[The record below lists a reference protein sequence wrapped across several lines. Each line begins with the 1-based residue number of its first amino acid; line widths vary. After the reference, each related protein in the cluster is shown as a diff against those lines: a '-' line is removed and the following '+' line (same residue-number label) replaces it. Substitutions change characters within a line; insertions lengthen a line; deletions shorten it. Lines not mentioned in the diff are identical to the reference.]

1 MKRLLNWLKL
11 IVPLGMILLLFRYP
25 KLAQSG
31 AFSGIVLCGKIII
44 PSLFPFMAVVLLLM
58 RLIPDR
64 LPPRVER
71 LMKTL
76 FGLSGLQGS
85 VFLLSLIGGYPVGAK
100 LISAL
105 HHEHGISDVE
115 CQTMMHYCVNA
126 GPGFIVSA
134 VGVGILHSKICG
146 ILLLISVTAADLLI
160 LLCQRRDLPRITP
173 KTTCKSVRL
182 STSFSASICDAAEST
197 LNICAYVIFF
207 SAVSNILI
215 IWTQHFSP
223 LRKVLPLLEVT
234 GGVAISRNIYWIA
247 FYIAFGGLS
256 VWCQVFSML
265 DGIHVSVV
273 NFAISRVIH
282 GILSV
287 MILRVLLFFYPV
299 SITTFSNRV
308 RFEIQSLYSSVVM
321 IVTLFIMIIF
331 WLITATGKKIGGN
344 LKADMLQ

>member
-31 AFSGIVLCGKIII
+31 AFGGIALCGKIII

-64 LPPRVER
+64 LPPRIER
-71 LMKTL
+71 LTKAF
-76 FGLSGLQGS
+76 FGLSGLQSS
-85 VFLLSLIGGYPVGAK
+85 VFLFSLIGGYPVGAK

-105 HHEHGISDVE
+105 HREHGISDAE
-115 CQTMMHYCVNA
+115 CRKMLQYCVNA

-160 LLCQRRDLPRITP
+160 LLCQRRDLPRVTP

-182 STSFSASICDAAEST
+182 GASISAAIRDASEST

-207 SAVSNILI
+207 TAVSNALM

-234 GGVAISRNIYWIA
+234 GGVAMSRNIYWIA

-265 DGIHVSVV
+265 DGIHISVV
-273 NFAISRVIH
+273 NFAISRLMH

-308 RFEIQSLYSSVVM
+308 NFECHGFYSSVVM
-321 IVTLFIMIIF
+321 ITTLFIMMIF

-344 LKADMLQ
+344 LKTDMLQ